1 MPFLSSWHQCFY
13 NSQVVHRSHA
23 IHALWLKNYSA
34 FTIKPFCIGWLSLHK
49 IINCSHPS
57 TAKKLLVQ
65 KGNVI
70 QGTNKIVRSLGL
82 ELSITYID
90 FKLFLWEQF
99 QRFPWRL
106 RSEHSS
112 RDPGGCLSS
121 CLPCPTSTSA
131 DMSLVWIK
139 TRKIRKK
146 LAKLGDAI
154 AISNLK
160 LTMAD
165 PLTGVGVRRRYYCV

>member
-131 DMSLVWIK
+131 DMSLAWIK
-139 TRKIRKK
+139 TRKIRKQ
-146 LAKLGDAI
+146 ACNAWRCD
-154 AISNLK
+154 SNLQSE
-160 LTMAD
+160 TNNGWPTD
-165 PLTGVGVRRRYYCV
+165 RGRC